1 MGASVL
7 SSRNLSAL
15 PAPGELERRCQAM
28 AVLDVI
34 LSPES
39 RWRYFAFDAAFASG
53 ERVARM
59 DSATGDSWLI
69 WFSPQGVVV
78 RGFDH
83 ESPVSPWGREPIEPW
98 PGLFDGLPEK
108 LGHGPRL
115 EVDGV
120 DSVTFCLWWD
130 ADDPGWR
137 AGVVAQP
144 DAEYADPDGSE
155 GLLAELDGPAEY
167 QTYAQEVYER
177 VVPLDA
183 IEQVYGHEPLT
194 EGLIRA
200 VDPDA
205 DTAVALATARAV
217 GYPVAE

>member
-1 MGASVL
+1 
-7 SSRNLSAL
+7 
-15 PAPGELERRCQAM
+15 
-28 AVLDVI
+28 
-34 LSPES
+34 
-39 RWRYFAFDAAFASG
+39 
-53 ERVARM
+53 
-59 DSATGDSWLI
+59 
-69 WFSPQGVVV
+69 
-78 RGFDH
+78 
-83 ESPVSPWGREPIEPW
+83 
-98 PGLFDGLPEK
+98 
-108 LGHGPRL
+108 
-115 EVDGV
+115 
-120 DSVTFCLWWD
+120 
-130 ADDPGWR
+130 
-137 AGVVAQP
+137 VVAQP

-200 VDPDA
+200 VDPAA